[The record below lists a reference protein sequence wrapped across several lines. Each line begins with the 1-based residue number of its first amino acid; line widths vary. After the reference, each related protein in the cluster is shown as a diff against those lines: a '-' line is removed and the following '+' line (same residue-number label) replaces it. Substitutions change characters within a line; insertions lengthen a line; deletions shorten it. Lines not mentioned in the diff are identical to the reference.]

1 MIEQIQ
7 NFTKQWDDEKEYLHR
22 LLVSIVRDID
32 LADDLLQETYL
43 RACEKAATYHGGN
56 FRAWLSIIAK
66 NIAFAH
72 WRKTYTRIETLIL
85 SEYDDIIESEIGTDS
100 HLDILSVGKA
110 VEGLS
115 PILKETLLLKHYGGF
130 NYTEIAERLHCPAGT
145 AKRRVWTAIR
155 EIRQSLGIQTGDKIM
170 DKCSEMRLIDYA
182 YSGLLGKDHA
192 KLEKHL
198 VKCETCRNDLAGIK
212 SVFANLDAAKGQL
225 VCVDIVDLHPDG
237 SAATYSPF
245 RLTNRSEQPIS
256 SVKFS
261 SMDYHQMRSIF
272 VRDEEATIQICGS
285 SDDLIDYE
293 IQFESTVAPGES
305 VQGMTVYDTTSGIGA
320 SISIGFDRWVAV
332 PDNSGDDAVDVLFVQ
347 MVRLPEG
354 AKLIG
359 SIPEPCELKDGRKTT
374 LIWKDMVKAGI
385 IRERPVIV
393 YSLAAE

>member
-1 MIEQIQ
+1 MTEQKH
-7 NFTKQWDDEKEYLHR
+7 NFTRLWDDEKVYLHR
-22 LLVSIVRDID
+22 LLVNIVEDID

-43 RACEKAATYHGGN
+43 RAYEKVETYRGGN
-56 FRAWLSIIAK
+56 FRAWLSVIAK
-66 NIAFAH
+66 NITFAH
-72 WRKTYTRIETLIL
+72 WRKAYTRAETPIL
-85 SEYDDIIESEIGTDS
+85 SEHDDIIESEMGTDS
-100 HLDILSVGKA
+100 HLDILLVRKA
-110 VEGLS
+110 VDGLS

-130 NYTEIAERLHCPAGT
+130 NYAEIAERLNCPAGT

-155 EIRQSLGIQTGDKIM
+155 EIQQSLGIQTGDKIM

-182 YSGLLGKDHA
+182 YGGLLGKDHV

-198 VKCETCRNDLAGIK
+198 AKCEACRNDLADIR
-212 SVFANLDAAKGQL
+212 SVLTNLDAVKGQL

-237 SAATYSPF
+237 SATTYSPF

-272 VRDEEATIQICGS
+272 VRDEESTIQIRGT

-293 IQFESTVAPGES
+293 IQFERTVAPGES
-305 VQGMTVYDTTSGIGA
+305 VQGMTVYNTTSGIGA

-332 PDNSGDDAVDVLFVQ
+332 PDNSGDDAVDVFFVQ
-347 MVRLPEG
+347 IVRLPEG
-354 AKLIG
+354 ARLLG

-374 LIWKDMVKAGI
+374 LVWKDIVKAGI

-393 YSLAAE
+393 YLLAAE